1 MTRIKTLLERDVNAV
16 VNQLSMCSSMLA
28 LVAKSP
34 LSKNDVAYSSQG
46 ISTPMSSFS
55 SPVKPGQPPPES
67 PTASQNVDAARS
79 LKITCEIDSNSFMK
93 TYIGYTPK
101 VNLKWSLGQR
111 LLISKIQQSPLGA
124 EASLCI
130 GATLLLLL
138 LNSISLQVVDAITM
152 DAKAPALVFRASHN
166 EQILNP
172 ITTINPSSSE
182 SPVTW
187 CGVVADGDIEAK
199 KDTRY
204 QPPNHLLSHSQL
216 HPELSAVL
224 GFATR
229 SGGYNFV
236 YHELA
241 LRTSLLRSPPPEAME
256 AQECGCTLDSNGKEI
271 RASALE
277 SGPGGKPVVERY
289 KMRVLTPDVGR
300 PLGEVR
306 SLDQFLRVMY
316 DACVDISD
324 NNVMIAPDDPEFYE
338 RCAEGYN
345 RVKYINQVLSGNE
358 ELCVPSLKC
367 RVFYNKFE
375 QGTPKFMARSV
386 SRGEPLA
393 FRKHRGELSQMPKL
407 QGRALEVYQ
416 LVHGMQYEEFNQSL
430 DKSCCPTSDPGIKF
444 THQLFHDAEST
455 FWIIA
460 WNLARSVGPNYQP
473 EKEWTS
479 ELSTF
484 ISALGSHY
492 PSRDLPDPRIA
503 LDPSL
508 KCWSRI
514 LHSDLANIASMLS
527 QMHEYIEPEWAYRNG
542 LSAEHAHE
550 ALMRLLLTEIIR
562 IEDHPE
568 SDLPLFIGARSLPV
582 KLVHHSSS
590 QKSKTSSFLSLP

>member
-1 MTRIKTLLERDVNAV
+1 
-16 VNQLSMCSSMLA
+16 
-28 LVAKSP
+28 
-34 LSKNDVAYSSQG
+34 
-46 ISTPMSSFS
+46 
-55 SPVKPGQPPPES
+55 
-67 PTASQNVDAARS
+67 
-79 LKITCEIDSNSFMK
+79 
-93 TYIGYTPK
+93 
-101 VNLKWSLGQR
+101 
-111 LLISKIQQSPLGA
+111 
-124 EASLCI
+124 
-130 GATLLLLL
+130 
-138 LNSISLQVVDAITM
+138 
-152 DAKAPALVFRASHN
+152 
-166 EQILNP
+166 
-172 ITTINPSSSE
+172 
-182 SPVTW
+182 
-187 CGVVADGDIEAK
+187 
-199 KDTRY
+199 
-204 QPPNHLLSHSQL
+204 
-216 HPELSAVL
+216 
-224 GFATR
+224 
-229 SGGYNFV
+229 
-236 YHELA
+236 
-241 LRTSLLRSPPPEAME
+241 ME

-316 DACVDISD
+316 DACVVQRNIYCESRILHRDISD

-345 RVKYINQVLSGNE
+345 RVKYINQVLSGNDK
-358 ELCVPSLKC
+358 VPPRPACLVIDLGNGALVEPYC
-367 RVFYNKFE
+367 RDREVLAE
-375 QGTPKFMARSV
+375 RIGTPKFMARSV

-527 QMHEYIEPEWAYRNG
+527 QMHEYIEPEWAYRDG
-542 LSAEHAHE
+542 LSAGHAHE

-582 KLVHHSSS
+582 KLIHHSSS
-590 QKSKTSSFLSLP
+590 QKSKTSSFLSIP